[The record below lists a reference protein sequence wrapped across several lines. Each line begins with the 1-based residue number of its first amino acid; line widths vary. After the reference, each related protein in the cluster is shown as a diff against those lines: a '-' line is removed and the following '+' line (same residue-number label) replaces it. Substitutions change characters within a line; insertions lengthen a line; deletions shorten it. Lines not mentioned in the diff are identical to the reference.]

1 MKTAN
6 YFAASGFCRLRHR
19 LYADQ
24 RLFFSLALSTFVDFY
39 IAAPGSLAHPTL
51 IVGSECKI
59 SPPAAGSITAKFV

>member
-1 MKTAN
+1 VKTAN

-24 RLFFSLALSTFVDFY
+24 RLFFSLALSTFVNFY
-39 IAAPGSLAHPTL
+39 IAAPGSLAHPTF

-59 SPPAAGSITAKFV
+59 SPAASSGIAAKFV